1 MTDKEEN
8 EIETSEPTLQDVLDS
23 ISKLSKRIET
33 VESLQNVDTAVTST
47 SVDDES
53 DRIVKAVKE
62 YSKIQNDQLM
72 DRVKKSIDTM
82 NQQRE
87 DELLRQ
93 VKEGL
98 GIPENRPVQMS
109 EVTEVVRKL
118 LLEAN
123 EPGKRSETI
132 TKDKPTEEDTGLPK
146 LPSADSMFDDIMKA
160 RGGQL

>member
-1 MTDKEEN
+1 MTDTEEN
-8 EIETSEPTLQDVLDS
+8 EIETSEPTMQDVMDS
-23 ISKLSKRIET
+23 INKLSKRIET
-33 VESLQNVDTAVTST
+33 VESLQNVDVAVTST

-72 DRVKKSIDTM
+72 DRVKKSIDSM
-82 NQQRE
+82 NRQRE
-87 DELLRQ
+87 TELLRQ

-123 EPGKRSETI
+123 EPEKRSETI
-132 TKDKPTEEDTGLPK
+132 TKDKPTESTDLPELPK
-146 LPSADSMFDDIMKA
+146 ADDMFNDILKA
-160 RGGQL
+160 RGGVF